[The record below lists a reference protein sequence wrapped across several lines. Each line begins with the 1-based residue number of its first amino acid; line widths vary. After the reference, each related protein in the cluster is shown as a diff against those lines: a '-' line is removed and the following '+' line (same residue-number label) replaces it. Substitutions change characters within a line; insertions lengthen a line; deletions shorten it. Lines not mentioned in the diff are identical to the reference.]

1 MISLEAT
8 TAIAETRWLVT
19 YPNRPCDVA
28 HTQAGADYFL
38 HHGGTAV
45 HVQTIIRHDN
55 GHSEWMPNEDLALD
69 ALPSVGSEGALHR
82 RVDGE
87 YADHH

>member
-1 MISLEAT
+1 MISFEA

-38 HHGGTAV
+38 HHGDTAV

-55 GHSEWMPNEDLALD
+55 GRSEWMPNED
-69 ALPSVGSEGALHR
+69 SR
-82 RVDGE
+82 
-87 YADHH
+87 